1 MSEEKKT
8 DNFLMKCWLETIQ
21 TIVGPNGLKSILHY
35 AHLEKYID
43 NFPPDNDLLEIPA
56 EDARKLFLALYEL
69 FGSKGSRS
77 LSLQA
82 GREFARIGIEGRS
95 GLVKA
100 VLLAARLAP
109 EERKMRLVIEKTVET
124 GNKWYTSSESGPL
137 IELKED
143 DNYFIV
149 YHKDRFE
156 SEGISSQE
164 PVCGIYTGMFQ
175 YLMEW
180 ITRHKH
186 EVKEIECRAMGHPA
200 DVFRIEKARTRES

>member
-21 TIVGPNGLKSILHY
+21 NIVGPNGLKSILHY

-43 NFPPDNDLLEIPA
+43 NFPPDNDLLEVPV
-56 EDARKLFLALYEL
+56 EDARNLFLALYEL

-100 VLLAARLAP
+100 VLLAARIAP
-109 EERKMRLVIEKTVET
+109 EVKKMRLVIEKTVET

-143 DNYFIV
+143 DNYFII

-175 YLMEW
+175 YLIEW
-180 ITRHKH
+180 ITGHKH
-186 EVKEIECRAMGHPA
+186 EVKEVECRAMGHPA